1 MQPENYNPIEFWERF
16 RVLLAGAAGGV
27 TVWLAA
33 HLTMRDG
40 IAAVIVGAIVALA
53 FDPLT
58 IPIISQFTGASPT
71 VGEGRLGSM
80 LAAFLV
86 GVCGIAI
93 VRWVISKFHAY
104 SSLGNPPPDDEKK
117 PPE

>member
-1 MQPENYNPIEFWERF
+1 MQPSDYNPIEFWERF
-16 RVLLAGAAGGV
+16 RVLLAGCAGGV

-33 HLTMRDG
+33 HLSTRDG
-40 IAAVIVGAIVALA
+40 LAAVIVGGIVALA

-93 VRWVISKFHAY
+93 VRWVISKFRAY
-104 SSLGNPPPDDEKK
+104 SALTHKDDDPPK
-117 PPE
+117 PP